1 MQTMRTN
8 WPLIAICGLLN
19 AVLCAAYSIMQ
30 APDGSLV
37 WRHAAVRGTAEI
49 LGQLALATGVCTL
62 AASVWHSGRRF
73 DWPLLLNGL
82 ALGSLGLLFL
92 GVAGAAVSFRTI
104 AGLVVAMALSLGAL
118 VLTAASASR
127 RNRLGLWV
135 WGMASAGAVAY
146 AAAFLWMKPVPGTH
160 SEILWIGS
168 YYGFQA
174 ACLLGLAWKKRASHR
189 QQDGRWTVGPTAVAG
204 PA

>member
-8 WPLIAICGLLN
+8 WPLLAICGLLN
-19 AVLCAAYSIMQ
+19 AALCAACSIMQ
-30 APDGSLV
+30 APDGSLA
-37 WRHAAVRGTAEI
+37 WRHAAVRGTAEL

-62 AASVWHSGRRF
+62 AASVWRSGRRV
-73 DWPLLLNGL
+73 DWPLMGNGL
-82 ALGSLGLLFL
+82 ALGSLGLVLL

-104 AGLVVAMALSLGAL
+104 AGLVVVMALSLGAL
-118 VLTAASASR
+118 FLTAASASR
-127 RNRLGLWV
+127 RNRLEMWV
-135 WGMASAGAVAY
+135 WGLASAGAVAY

-168 YYGFQA
+168 FFGFQA
-174 ACLLGLAWKKRASHR
+174 ACLLGLAWMKRANHR
-189 QQDGRWTVGPTAVAG
+189 RQEGRWTVGPTAVAG